1 MPRRN
6 ESEPTVGSTDI
17 ALFKQTG
24 MENSKSPHLPVQ
36 MATFLTQ
43 QKAK

>member
-6 ESEPTVGSTDI
+6 ESQPTVGSTGI

-24 MENSKSPHLPVQ
+24 MENSKSPHLPNGNIFNRTEV
-36 MATFLTQ
+36 
-43 QKAK
+43 K